1 MSDNQDVRWIQR
13 FDNFKKALETLL
25 DAVELATERDLSKL
39 EKQGLIQSF
48 EYTHELAWKTV
59 KDFFK
64 SKGEVD
70 ILGSK
75 DAFRLAFKE
84 GLVTNGDH
92 LMESIASR
100 QLTSHTYNEE
110 TANVIYHDIMNKYYN
125 AFKELAD
132 RLEKEKAKLA

>member
-1 MSDNQDVRWIQR
+1 MNDNQDERWIQR

-39 EKQGLIQSF
+39 EKQGLIKSF
-48 EYTHELAWKTV
+48 EYTYELEWKTV

-64 SKGEVD
+64 LKGEVD

-75 DAFRLAFKE
+75 DAFRLAFRE
-84 GLVTNGDH
+84 GLVTCGDA
-92 LMESIASR
+92 LMQSVESR

-110 TANVIYHDIMNKYYN
+110 TANEIYNDIMNKYYS
-125 AFKELAD
+125 AFKEIAD
-132 RLEKEKAKLA
+132 RLEKEKTKLD

>member
-13 FDNFKKALETLL
+13 FDNFKKALKKLL
-25 DAVELATERDLSKL
+25 YAVELATERELSDL
-39 EKQGLIQSF
+39 EKQGMIQAF
-48 EYTHELAWKTV
+48 EFSYELAWKTV

-75 DAFRLAFKE
+75 DAFRLAFRE
-84 GLVTNGDH
+84 GFVTCGDD
-92 LMESIASR
+92 LMQSIESR

-110 TANVIYHDIMNKYYN
+110 TANEIYHDIMNKYYN
-125 AFKELAD
+125 VFKELAD
-132 RLEKEKAKLA
+132 RLEKEKTKLD